1 MLDMYLHASVVPAL
15 VLSCQPSLFAGMRI
29 LMATMGSGYSAI
41 VIDHFQ
47 NPRNVGE
54 LADANAHA
62 SVSNPVCGDM
72 LQLMLKISDGR
83 IAQVRFKTFGCE
95 AAIAASSLLT
105 ELIQGKA
112 LTDVQDITPEMI
124 TTALGGLPKVK
135 LHAASLAEEALK
147 EALEHYRASHG

>member
-1 MLDMYLHASVVPAL
+1 
-15 VLSCQPSLFAGMRI
+15 MRTI
-29 LMATMGSGYSAI
+29 MATTGSGYSAI

-54 LADANAHA
+54 LADANARA
-62 SVSNPVCGDM
+62 SVSNPVCGDILHLM
-72 LQLMLKISDGR
+72 LQINDGR

-105 ELIQGKA
+105 EMIQGKA
-112 LTDVQDITPEMI
+112 LTDVQNITPEMI
-124 TTALGGLPKVK
+124 TAALGGLPRVK

-147 EALEHYRASHG
+147 EALEHYGASHG

>member
-1 MLDMYLHASVVPAL
+1 
-15 VLSCQPSLFAGMRI
+15 
-29 LMATMGSGYSAI
+29 MATMGSGYSTI

-54 LADANAHA
+54 LADANAQA

-83 IAQVRFKTFGCE
+83 IVQVRFKTFGCE

-105 ELIQGKA
+105 EMIQGKA
-112 LTDVQDITPEMI
+112 LTDVQDITPEVI

-147 EALEHYRASHG
+147 AALEHYEAAHG

>member
-1 MLDMYLHASVVPAL
+1 
-15 VLSCQPSLFAGMRI
+15 
-29 LMATMGSGYSAI
+29 MATTGSGYSTI

-54 LADANAHA
+54 LTDANARA
-62 SVSNPVCGDM
+62 SVTNPICGDV

-83 IAQVRFKTFGCE
+83 ITQARFKTFGCE

-105 ELIQGKA
+105 EMIQGKA

-124 TTALGGLPKVK
+124 TAALGGLPRVK

-147 EALEHYRASHG
+147 EALEHYGASHG

>member
-1 MLDMYLHASVVPAL
+1 VVPAL
-15 VLSCQPSLFAGMRI
+15 SGQLALLEGMRTI
-29 LMATMGSGYSAI
+29 MATTGSGYSAI

-54 LADANAHA
+54 LADANARA
-62 SVSNPVCGDM
+62 SVSNPVCGDV
-72 LQLMLKISDGR
+72 LQLMLQINDGR

-105 ELIQGKA
+105 EMIQGKA
-112 LTDVQDITPEMI
+112 LTDVQNITPEMI
-124 TTALGGLPKVK
+124 TAALGGLPRVK

-147 EALEHYRASHG
+147 EALEHYGASHG